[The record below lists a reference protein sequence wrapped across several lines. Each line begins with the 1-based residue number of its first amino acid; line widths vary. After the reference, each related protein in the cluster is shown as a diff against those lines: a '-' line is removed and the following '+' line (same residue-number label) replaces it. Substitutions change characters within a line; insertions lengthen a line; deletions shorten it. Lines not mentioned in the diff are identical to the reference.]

1 MGIGSDNNMDAFFN
15 PVSVAIIGIT
25 RKSGPGSYNL
35 MENMLN
41 YGYQGKIFPV
51 NYQAKEILGQKAYSN
66 VKDVKQKID
75 LAIIILPRE
84 LVPKCILECA
94 ESGVKA
100 VIVVGQGFADVGVR
114 GKELQREIVKIA
126 KDKGI
131 RILGPN
137 TLGVVNNFN
146 NFTTSFMPLNKEKA
160 PIGLIC
166 QSGIF
171 FVGARNFIGNVGKG
185 IDIGNACDIG
195 FYESLKYFGEDPD
208 IKIIAAHMEGLEQG
222 RRFLSL
228 ASHIAREKPIVIFKT
243 GQSEKGAKDAAS
255 HSGTMAGHY
264 QIYRAAL
271 KHAGVHFLDE
281 DGQMVDAVKSLLHLP
296 PMKGNRVAV
305 ITPTGAGGIMVSDA
319 LERYGLKMAS
329 LSETTIKQIADLSPE
344 WMPLGNPLDIWPAAM
359 KHKLKDVYAIALKA
373 VLDDHNVDGVLCIS
387 IAPEIPESAFLDVSE
402 IINGVVSERPDKPVV
417 VWLYGPNQK
426 EINEKLEREK
436 RVGAYQTIERAVWSL
451 SLLRERQQFLE
462 RSKTH

>member
-1 MGIGSDNNMDAFFN
+1 MGIDSDNNMDTFFN
-15 PVSVAIIGIT
+15 PISVAIIGIT

-41 YGYQGKIFPV
+41 YGYKGKIFPV
-51 NYQAKEILGQKAYSN
+51 NTNAKEILGQKAYSS

-84 LVPKCILECA
+84 LVPKCISECA
-94 ESGVKA
+94 ELGVKA
-100 VIVVGQGFADVGVR
+100 AIVVGQGFADVGIR
-114 GKELQREIVKIA
+114 GKELQREIVKIG
-126 KDKGI
+126 KEKGI

-146 NFTTSFMPLNKEKA
+146 YLTTSFMPLNQEKA

-171 FVGARNFIGNVGKG
+171 FVGSRNFIGNLGKG

-195 FYESLKYFGEDPD
+195 FFESLKYLGEDPD
-208 IKIIAAHMEGLEQG
+208 IKIIAVHMEGLEQG
-222 RRFLSL
+222 RQFLSL
-228 ASHIAREKPIVIFKT
+228 ASRIGREKPIVIFKT
-243 GQSEKGAKDAAS
+243 GQSEKGARDAAS

-264 QIYRAAL
+264 PVYKAAL
-271 KHAGVHFLDE
+271 KQAGVHFLDK
-281 DGQMVDAVKSLLHLP
+281 DGQMRDAVKSLLHLP
-296 PMKGNRVAV
+296 PMKSNRVAV

-319 LERYGLKMAS
+319 LERYGLRMAS
-329 LSETTIKQIADLSPE
+329 LSETTIKQIAELSPE

-359 KHKLKDVYAIALKA
+359 KNGLVNVYTIALKA

-387 IAPEIPESAFLDVSE
+387 VAPEIPESAYLDVSE
-402 IINGVVSERPDKPVV
+402 IINGAVSKVPDKPVV
-417 VWLYGPNQK
+417 AWFYGPNQRVVYQ
-426 EINEKLEREK
+426 KLEREK
-436 RVGAYQTIERAVWSL
+436 RVGAYQTIEKAIWSL

-462 RSKTH
+462 RTKMH

>member
-1 MGIGSDNNMDAFFN
+1 MGIGFDNNMDSFFN
-15 PVSVAIIGIT
+15 PISVAIIGIT

-41 YGYQGKIFPV
+41 YGYQHKIFPV
-51 NYQAKEILGQKAYSN
+51 NTNAKEILGQKSYSN
-66 VKDVKQKID
+66 IKDIKQKVD
-75 LAIIILPRE
+75 LAILILPRE
-84 LVPKCILECA
+84 LVPKSISECA

-100 VIVVGQGFADVGVR
+100 AIVVGQGFADVGTK
-114 GKELQREIVKIA
+114 GKELQQEIVKIV

-146 NFTTSFMPLNKEKA
+146 HFTTSFMPLIQEKA
-160 PIGLIC
+160 PTGLIC

-171 FVGARNFIGNVGKG
+171 FVGAENFTGHVGKG

-195 FYESLKYFGEDPD
+195 FSESLKYLGEDPD
-208 IKIIAAHMEGLEQG
+208 IKIIAMHMEGLKQG
-222 RRFLSL
+222 RQFLSL
-228 ASHIAREKPIVIFKT
+228 ASRIAKEKPIVIFKT
-243 GQSEKGAKDAAS
+243 GQSEKGARNAAS

-271 KHAGVHFLDE
+271 KQSGVHFLDE
-281 DGQMVDAVKSLLHLP
+281 DGQMRDAVKTLLYLP

-319 LERYGLKMAS
+319 LERYGLRLAS
-329 LSETTIKQIADLSPE
+329 LSETTIKQTAALSPE
-344 WMPLGNPLDIWPAAM
+344 WMLLGNPLDIWPAAM
-359 KHKLKDVYAIALKA
+359 KNRLGAVYTIALKA
-373 VLDDHNVDGVLCIS
+373 VLADHNVDGVLCIG
-387 IAPEIPESAFLDVSE
+387 IAPVNSESAYLDVSE
-402 IINGVVSERPDKPVV
+402 VINEAALKESDKPVV
-417 VWLYGPNQK
+417 AWIYGSNQK
-426 EINEKLEREK
+426 EINEKLERKK

-451 SLLRERQQFLE
+451 SLLWERRRFLE
-462 RSKTH
+462 RTKIH

>member
-1 MGIGSDNNMDAFFN
+1 MGISTDNNMETLFN

-41 YGYQGKIFPV
+41 YGYQGDIFPV
-51 NYQAKEILGQKAYSN
+51 NTQAKEILGQKAYSN
-66 VKDVKQKID
+66 IKEVKQKID

-84 LVPKCILECA
+84 LVPECITECA

-100 VIVVGQGFADVGVR
+100 AIVVGQGFADVGVR
-114 GKELQREIVKIA
+114 GKELQREIVRIA

-137 TLGVVNNFN
+137 TLGVVNNFSK
-146 NFTTSFMPLNKEKA
+146 FTTSFMPLNQEMA
-160 PIGLIC
+160 PTGLIC

-171 FVGARNFIGNVGKG
+171 FVGARVFTGHIGKG

-195 FYESLKYFGEDPD
+195 FFESLKYFGEDPD
-208 IKIIAAHMEGLEQG
+208 IKIIAVHMEGLEQG
-222 RRFLSL
+222 RQFLSL
-228 ASHIAREKPIVIFKT
+228 ASRIASEKPIVIFKT
-243 GQSEKGAKDAAS
+243 GQSEKGARDAAS

-264 QIYRAAL
+264 QVYRAAL
-271 KHAGVHFLDE
+271 KQAGVHFLDE
-281 DGQMVDAVKSLLHLP
+281 DGQMGDAVKSLLNLP

-319 LERYGLKMAS
+319 LERYGLRMAS
-329 LSETTIKQIADLSPE
+329 LSETTIKQIADLSPK

-359 KHKLKDVYAIALKA
+359 KNGLKNVYAIALKA

-387 IAPEIPESAFLDVSE
+387 IAPEIPESAYLDVSE
-402 IINGVVSERPDKPVV
+402 IINGVVSKLPHKPVV
-417 VWLYGPNQK
+417 AWFYGPNQRL
-426 EINEKLEREK
+426 IYQKLERERK
-436 RVGAYQTIERAVWSL
+436 VGAYQTIEKAVWSL
-451 SLLRERQQFLE
+451 SLLRERQRFLE
-462 RSKTH
+462 RTKTH

>member
-1 MGIGSDNNMDAFFN
+1 MDIGSDNNMDVLFN

-41 YGYQGKIFPV
+41 YGYQHKIFPV

-222 RRFLSL
+222 RQFLSL

-255 HSGTMAGHY
+255 HSGTMAGH
-264 QIYRAAL
+264 
-271 KHAGVHFLDE
+271 
-281 DGQMVDAVKSLLHLP
+281 
-296 PMKGNRVAV
+296 
-305 ITPTGAGGIMVSDA
+305 
-319 LERYGLKMAS
+319 
-329 LSETTIKQIADLSPE
+329 
-344 WMPLGNPLDIWPAAM
+344 
-359 KHKLKDVYAIALKA
+359 
-373 VLDDHNVDGVLCIS
+373 
-387 IAPEIPESAFLDVSE
+387 
-402 IINGVVSERPDKPVV
+402 
-417 VWLYGPNQK
+417 
-426 EINEKLEREK
+426 
-436 RVGAYQTIERAVWSL
+436 
-451 SLLRERQQFLE
+451 
-462 RSKTH
+462 